1 MNPKDWFATQRWQPF
16 DFQTEVW
23 AAMGQGRSGLLHAT
37 TGSGK
42 TLAVWLGALG
52 RRRPGPGLQ
61 VLWLT
66 PMRALAADTTRALQW
81 PLSGLAP
88 MWRVGQ
94 RTGDTPTA
102 ERARQERRW
111 PEALVTTPESLSLL
125 LTRDDAR
132 QLLDGVH
139 TVVVDEW
146 HELIGNKRGVQVQ
159 LALARL
165 RRWNPGLMVWG
176 MSATLGNLDE
186 AMHSLLGPP
195 AAAKGCMVRGHAPK
209 PLTVDTLLPPRV
221 DRFPWGGHLGLVMLP
236 TVVKEIEGSG
246 STLVFTNTRSQAE
259 IWYQALLDAKPQW
272 AGLIALHHGLR
283 WSIVEHKAGRKLIHE
298 VRKACAWYAKGL
310 PGCNRFRERVWR
322 IREPDQ
328 ALAAAEAFFSELA
341 QSGHASAA

>member
-1 MNPKDWFATQRWQPF
+1 MNPKDWFATQGWQPF

-139 TVVVDEW
+139 TVFGAVLDGKVVVDEIVAG
-146 HELIGNKRGVQVQ
+146 EL
-159 LALARL
+159 
-165 RRWNPGLMVWG
+165 
-176 MSATLGNLDE
+176 E
-186 AMHSLLGPP
+186 AGQ
-195 AAAKGCMVRGHAPK
+195 ADR
-209 PLTVDTLLPPRV
+209 PR
-221 DRFPWGGHLGLVMLP
+221 DP
-236 TVVKEIEGSG
+236 VVVS
-246 STLVFTNTRSQAE
+246 SMQ
-259 IWYQALLDAKPQW
+259 
-272 AGLIALHHGLR
+272 
-283 WSIVEHKAGRKLIHE
+283 IVE
-298 VRKACAWYAKGL
+298 
-310 PGCNRFRERVWR
+310 
-322 IREPDQ
+322 
-328 ALAAAEAFFSELA
+328 
-341 QSGHASAA
+341 